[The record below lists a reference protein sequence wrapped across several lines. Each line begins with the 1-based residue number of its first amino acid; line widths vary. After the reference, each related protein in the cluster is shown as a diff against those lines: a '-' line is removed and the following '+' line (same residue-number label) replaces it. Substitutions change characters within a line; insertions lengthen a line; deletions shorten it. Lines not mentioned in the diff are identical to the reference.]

1 MKIIHL
7 DDTIGAIN
15 PMRYKGYYYDSETKY
30 YWLNSR
36 FYVPSWRRFLSPDS
50 LDYLGPSSIDGMNL
64 YCYCY
69 NDPVMYYDP
78 SGHIAFFVVT
88 AIIGAVVGF
97 GLAAYNDYSQ
107 DGVWFNGNIGSYIGY
122 TLGGAAIGAVAG
134 LAASSLLAGNFLAS
148 CGQVYAGLQ
157 GLAWAYT
164 MGGPAAAGL
173 YMVNNFFN
181 SIHVNASWLGYWP
194 SNNGFNGSTQSITLQ
209 KGTVIQRIGG
219 TGGTFVSPYYTDP
232 MSLSLPYHQMSN
244 MANPTIYV
252 VNQPIIVTAGQA
264 APWFGQYGGGT
275 QYLLPQTIQELINSG
290 ILSRF

>member
-1 MKIIHL
+1 
-7 DDTIGAIN
+7 
-15 PMRYKGYYYDSETKY
+15 
-30 YWLNSR
+30 
-36 FYVPSWRRFLSPDS
+36 
-50 LDYLGPSSIDGMNL
+50 
-64 YCYCY
+64 
-69 NDPVMYYDP
+69 MYYDP
-78 SGHIAFFVVT
+78 SCHIAFFVVT

-97 GLAAYNDYSQ
+97 GLAAYNDYSE
-107 DGVWFNGNIGSYIGY
+107 DGVWFNGSVGSYIGY

-173 YMVNNFFN
+173 YMANNFFN

-194 SNNGFNGSTQSITLQ
+194 SNNGFSGPTQSVTLQ
-209 KGTVIQRIGG
+209 QGTVIQRIGG

-244 MANPTIYV
+244 MANPTMYV
-252 VNQPIIVTAGQA
+252 VNQPITVTAGQA